1 VQVVILA
8 GGLGTRIREISG
20 DLPKALVP
28 IKGIPFVYYQL
39 HRLAA
44 EGVDDVVLSLGYK
57 AEMIRT
63 AVGDGRRFGLRV
75 SYADE
80 GNRLRGTAGAIR
92 YAADLGL
99 IQEAFFVLYGDSYLP
114 IEIPPVWEASHRGRL
129 LLMTVMRNVGKW
141 DKSNVR
147 YEPGRPLLYDK
158 RCSDPSLAGMDYI
171 DYGLM
176 VLRKDFVLNSV
187 PADTIADLADI
198 MGAASAVGDVE
209 GYPVSERFY
218 EIGSPQGI
226 RDFEDYVTAN
236 PAATPDILHGAQKYG
251 RRSDL

>member
-8 GGLGTRIREISG
+8 GGLGTRIRAISG
-20 DLPKALVP
+20 DVPKALVP
-28 IKGIPFVYYQL
+28 IKGVPFVYYQL
-39 HRLAA
+39 HRLAMA
-44 EGVDDVVLSLGYK
+44 GVDDVVMSVGYK
-57 AEMIRT
+57 AEMIRD
-63 AVGDGRRFGLRV
+63 AVGDGGRFGLSV

-80 GNRLRGTAGAIR
+80 GSRLRGTAGAIR

-114 IEIPPVWEASHRGRL
+114 IEMSAVWEASDRGGR
-129 LLMTVMRNVGKW
+129 LLMTVMKNAGKW

-158 RCSDPSLAGMDYI
+158 RCPDPAIAGMDYI

-176 VLRKDFVLNSV
+176 VLRKDFVLSSV
-187 PADTIADLADI
+187 PSNTIADLADI
-198 MGAASAVGDVE
+198 MGAASAAGNVE

-236 PAATPDILHGAQKYG
+236 PTATPASHG
-251 RRSDL
+251 